1 MPCTPAPRSRQSAA
15 RLLSLGP
22 LEGVSGVVAQGEL
35 VAALKAGREAY
46 AFGAV
51 AADCPYPAGD
61 PRHAAWLRGLA
72 AAREQATA
80 KGPAEKG

>member
-1 MPCTPAPRSRQSAA
+1 
-15 RLLSLGP
+15 
-22 LEGVSGVVAQGEL
+22 VAQGEL
-35 VAALKAGREAY
+35 VAALKAGREAF

-72 AAREQATA
+72 AARERTA
-80 KGPAEKG
+80 EDGAAGKG

>member
-1 MPCTPAPRSRQSAA
+1 MA
-15 RLLSLGP
+15 
-22 LEGVSGVVAQGEL
+22 AQGEL

-46 AFGAV
+46 EFGAV

-72 AAREQATA
+72 AAREQAAAQGTA
-80 KGPAEKG
+80 EDS